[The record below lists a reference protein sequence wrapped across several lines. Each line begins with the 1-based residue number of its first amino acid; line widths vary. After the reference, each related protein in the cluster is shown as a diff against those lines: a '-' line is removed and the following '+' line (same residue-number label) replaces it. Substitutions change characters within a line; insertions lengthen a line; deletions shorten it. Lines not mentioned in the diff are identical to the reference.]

1 VTDSGYG
8 FGRTVASPYAEV
20 VERLRTALKEEG
32 FGVIT
37 EIDVKATMKEKLGRD
52 VAPYVILGACNPG
65 YAHQVLEADPELGL
79 FLPCNV
85 IVYEG
90 TDGTHVSAVD
100 PEAMLGLSGN
110 HDLAQIAA
118 EVKARLS
125 RVVQRF

>member
-1 VTDSGYG
+1 VPDPACG
-8 FGRTVASPYAEV
+8 FDRIVAAPYAEI
-20 VERLRTALKEEG
+20 VERVRGALKEEG

-65 YAHQVLEADPELGL
+65 YAHQVLEVDPELGL

-85 IVYEG
+85 IVYEAA
-90 TDGTHVSAVD
+90 DGTHVSAVD
-100 PEAMLGLSGN
+100 PEVMLGLSGN
-110 HDLAQIAA
+110 QDLAQIAA
-118 EVKARLS
+118 EVKTRLT